1 VIIGA
6 DDPRVIEAVSGVLKA
21 EGIAIMPC
29 DTMYG
34 IVGAVPESERRIRLV
49 KGRGEDKPF
58 LQLIPDVSWIRSF
71 SDTPISPKLL
81 KYWPGPLTIV
91 IRMRSGSTLAVR
103 VPGSP
108 LLIRLLK
115 GLGKA
120 IYSTSVNR
128 AGKPPLARIEDIRA
142 EFGGDVDLIVDA
154 GDLAEGVASTI
165 VDSTRQ
171 PAKILRQGS
180 LIVRP
185 ADLE

>member
-1 VIIGA
+1 MTIGA
-6 DDPRVIEAVSGVLKA
+6 DDPRIIEAVLRVLKA
-21 EGIAIMPC
+21 EGIAIIPC

-58 LQLIPDVSWIRSF
+58 LQLIADESWIRSV
-71 SDTPISPKLL
+71 SDAPISPKLL

-91 IRMRSGSTLAVR
+91 IPVRSGGTLAVR

-108 LLIRLLK
+108 LLIRLIK
-115 GLGKA
+115 SLGKA

-128 AGKPPLARIEDIRA
+128 AGKPPLGRIEEIRS
-142 EFGGDVDLIVDA
+142 EFGGDVDFIVDA
-154 GDLAEGVASTI
+154 GDLTESVASTI
-165 VDSTRQ
+165 VDSTRR

-180 LIVRP
+180 LIVTP
-185 ADLE
+185 ADLA

>member
-6 DDPRVIEAVSGVLKA
+6 DNPGVLETVFGVLA
-21 EGIAIMPC
+21 ARGIAILPC

-34 IVGAVPESERRIRLV
+34 IVGAVPESEHRIRVV

-58 LQLIPDVSWIRSF
+58 LQLIADVSWIRSF
-71 SDTPISPKLL
+71 SDTLISPKLL

-91 IRMRSGSTLAVR
+91 IRRRSGDTLAVR
-103 VPGSP
+103 VPDSP
-108 LLIRLLK
+108 LLTKLIK
-115 GLGKA
+115 SLGKA

-128 AGKPPLARIEDIRA
+128 AGEPPLRRIGEIRA
-142 EFGGDVDLIVDA
+142 EFEDDVDLIVDG
-154 GDLAEGVASTI
+154 GDLPESSASTI
-165 VDSTRQ
+165 VDLSRR

-180 LIVRP
+180 LIVTP

>member
-1 VIIGA
+1 VTIGA
-6 DDPRVIEAVSGVLKA
+6 DDPRVMEAVSEVLKA
-21 EGIAIMPC
+21 EGIVIVPC

-34 IVGAVPESERRIRLV
+34 IVGAVPESERRIRLA

-58 LQLIPDVSWIRSF
+58 LQLIADVSWIRSF

-91 IRMRSGSTLAVR
+91 IRIRAGDTLAVR

-108 LLIRLLK
+108 FLIRLIT

-128 AGKPPLARIEDIRA
+128 AGTPPLSRIEEIRA

-154 GDLAEGVASTI
+154 GDLPQGVASTI
-165 VDSTRQ
+165 VDSTQR

-180 LIVRP
+180 LIITP